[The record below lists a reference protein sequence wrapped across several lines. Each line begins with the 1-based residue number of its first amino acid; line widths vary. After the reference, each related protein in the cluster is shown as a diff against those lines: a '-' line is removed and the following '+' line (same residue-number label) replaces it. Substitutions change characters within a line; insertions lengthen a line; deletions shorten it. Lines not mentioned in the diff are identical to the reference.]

1 MLLEVCDVFDNKQYF
16 KILLQANWYGQTKV
30 LGLLYEL
37 EETVLLSSD
46 LYSREYRVSPEHV
59 WEKMR
64 DDYPLFYDEI
74 GKMWWV
80 TRYEDVKTVFSDHE
94 TFSSSTYDL
103 TTGQVVGP
111 TLISRDDYGHVVRRS
126 IVAPHFVGKRLQTYE
141 HLISVCAENLIQQF
155 SNKSDVSLVREF
167 SSQLPVDV
175 ISAILGMEGDGDLF
189 RTWVTDMIMG
199 LSGSEELR
207 EKGLEAN
214 ASFCRH
220 IAPLLEGADNG
231 ERNDHIAKIARAEI
245 DGQRLTKEEITA
257 FCGLLFI
264 AGGETTDKA
273 IANMWWNVLSNSDI
287 RDAVLNDISLWDYAF
302 TETMR
307 RTPAVISEDRFV
319 TKPIELYGSEIKEGE
334 RIRACLGAAHLDPTV
349 FADPLT
355 FDLFRSDLHIGKEN
369 RSGVSKDS
377 MRSGHFGFGLGKHFC
392 IGYELARKEAI
403 MGSEMIIEKLG
414 IPSLSKEQTGP
425 TIQGNSFFA
434 VKELLVSF
442 KP

>member
-1 MLLEVCDVFDNKQYF
+1 M
-16 KILLQANWYGQTKV
+16 V

-37 EETVLLSSD
+37 KEMVLLSSD
-46 LYSREYRVSPEHV
+46 LYSREYRASPEHV
-59 WEKMR
+59 WERMR
-64 DDYPLFYDEI
+64 DDHPLFYDDI

-80 TRYEDVKTVFSDHE
+80 TRYEDVKNIFSDHE

-126 IVAPHFVGKRLQTYE
+126 IVAPDFVGKRLQTYE
-141 HLISVCAENLIQQF
+141 HLISECAENLIHQF
-155 SNKSDVSLVREF
+155 SSSSDVSLVREF

-189 RTWVTDMIMG
+189 RSWVTDMIMG
-199 LSGSEELR
+199 LSGSDELR
-207 EKGLEAN
+207 EKGLDAN
-214 ASFCRH
+214 AAFCSH
-220 IAPLLEGADNG
+220 IAPLLDGVDNSS
-231 ERNDHIAKIARAEI
+231 RNDHIAKIARAEI
-245 DGQRLTKEEITA
+245 DGHRLTREEITA

-273 IANMWWNVLSNSDI
+273 IANMWWNVLSDSDI
-287 RDAVLNDISLWDYAF
+287 RDAVLDDIALWDNAF

-319 TKPIELYGSEIKEGE
+319 TKPIELYECEIPEGE

-349 FADPLT
+349 FANPLT

-369 RSGVSKDS
+369 RTGVSKDPL
-377 MRSGHFGFGLGKHFC
+377 RSGHFGFGLGKHFC
-392 IGYELARKEAI
+392 IGYELARKEAV
-403 MGSEMIIEKLG
+403 MGSEMLVEKLG
-414 IPSLSKEQTGP
+414 YPTLVEGQTGP
-425 TIQGNSFFA
+425 VVQGNSFFA
-434 VKELLVSF
+434 VKELSVSF
-442 KP
+442 TH

>member
-1 MLLEVCDVFDNKQYF
+1 M
-16 KILLQANWYGQTKV
+16 
-30 LGLLYEL
+30 
-37 EETVLLSSD
+37 VLLSSD

-59 WEKMR
+59 WEEMR
-64 DDYPLFYDEI
+64 NDHPLFYDDI

-80 TRYEDVKTVFSDHE
+80 TRYEDVKSVFSDHE

-126 IVAPHFVGKRLQTYE
+126 IVAPDFVGKRLQGYE
-141 HLISVCAENLIQQF
+141 HLISECAENLIRQF
-155 SNKSDVSLVREF
+155 SSSSDVSLVREF

-199 LSGSEELR
+199 LSGSDELR
-207 EKGLEAN
+207 EKGLDAN
-214 ASFCRH
+214 AAFCTH
-220 IAPLLEGADNG
+220 IAPLLDGVDNPG
-231 ERNDHIAKIARAEI
+231 RNDHIAKIARAEV
-245 DGQRLTKEEITA
+245 DGHRLTREEITA

-273 IANMWWNVLSNSDI
+273 IANMWWNVLSDFDI
-287 RDAVLNDISLWDYAF
+287 RDAVLDDTSLWDNAF

-319 TKPIELYGSEIKEGE
+319 TKPIELYGREIVEGE

-349 FADPLT
+349 FTDPLT

-369 RSGVSKDS
+369 RTGVSKDPL
-377 MRSGHFGFGLGKHFC
+377 RSGHFGFGLGKHFC
-392 IGYELARKEAI
+392 IGYELARKEAV
-403 MGSEMIIEKLG
+403 MGSEILIENLG
-414 IPSLSKEQTGP
+414 NPTIREGQTGP
-425 TIQGNSFFA
+425 VIQGNSFFA

-442 KP
+442 KS